1 MQLACDVITSYVLD
15 CSQFDIKITFVTEVR
30 DEVRN
35 KCTSVTAFMAI
46 VVGVAFFWLVDIIP
60 IKELK
65 DNLKLFATS

>member
-1 MQLACDVITSYVLD
+1 M
-15 CSQFDIKITFVTEVR
+15 
-30 DEVRN
+30 EVRN
-35 KCTSVTAFMAI
+35 KCTSVTAFTAI